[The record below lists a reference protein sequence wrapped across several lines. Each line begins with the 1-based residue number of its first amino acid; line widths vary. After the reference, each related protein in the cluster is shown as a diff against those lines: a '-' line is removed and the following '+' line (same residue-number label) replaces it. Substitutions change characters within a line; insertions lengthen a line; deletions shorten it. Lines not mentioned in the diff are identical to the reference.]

1 MSSKEESEGRHLL
14 TTLGGLFVS
23 ISDEDI
29 KTEVSGLESGFELN
43 GSSVQVTSYNSNTS
57 RNVTLQSLDKRVS
70 PPINF

>member
-29 KTEVSGLESGFELN
+29 KTEVSGLESGFELQ
-43 GSSVQVTSYNSNTS
+43 GSSVQVTSHNSNTS
-57 RNVTLQSLDKRVS
+57 RNVTPSI
-70 PPINF
+70 P